1 MALYFTE
8 VKEGYMTALIHT
20 LECYPFQRT
29 FFIAQILPTYMMQTL
44 ECVVL
49 ANSHESAICIHHAVT
64 YLR

>member
-29 FFIAQILPTYMMQTL
+29 FFITQILPTYMMQTL